1 MCSVL
6 ALRAISSRRIDQHR
20 PRGLVSVGLGTR
32 IVRRSS
38 GTVEIESPFPIR
50 GTFGVR
56 SESVGSSYPD
66 PTKTR
71 TRGRVPYPDP
81 QPVDRSG
88 YCSQNKSTTQGKFIV
103 YQFVGHM
110 QDVGAPCVLSQLS
123 SVPLPPPVRSLL
135 TNVRVLLSAVPA

>member
-6 ALRAISSRRIDQHR
+6 VLRAISSRRIDQHR

-103 YQFVGHM
+103 YQFVCWTH
-110 QDVGAPCVLSQLS
+110 ARCRSSLCVVSVIS
-123 SVPLPPPVRSLL
+123 SPSPFPPPLGVS
-135 TNVRVLLSAVPA
+135 